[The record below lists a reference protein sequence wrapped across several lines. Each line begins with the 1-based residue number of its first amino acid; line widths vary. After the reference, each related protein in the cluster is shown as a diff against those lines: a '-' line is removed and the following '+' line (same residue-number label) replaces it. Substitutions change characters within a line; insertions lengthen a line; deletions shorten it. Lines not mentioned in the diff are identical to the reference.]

1 MAGGGMVRR
10 SIEKN
15 RESCGWPGREVM
27 DKIQLGTLDDKALS
41 PSISIEIERS
51 KDVDA
56 NP

>member
-1 MAGGGMVRR
+1 MVRR

-51 KDVDA
+51 KDDDA